1 MVMEM
6 DRLRGLNTVRVSKDF
21 LLEKLE
27 TNRKSHKAVYE
38 EAMKGWHLQTIDIL
52 KKELKKVK
60 NDEEYQPSC
69 FVAKPGSHVKEYD
82 ETIDLLKASL
92 DEEFVL
98 TNSEFS
104 QYVRDEWGW
113 KDVFM
118 TTVSGCLS
126 YKGN

>member
-1 MVMEM
+1 M
-6 DRLRGLNTVRVSKDF
+6 DTLRGLSTVRVSKDF

-27 TNRKSHKAVYE
+27 TNRKEHKAIYE
-38 EAMKGWHLQTIDIL
+38 KAMQGWHLQIIDTL

-60 NDEEYQPSC
+60 IDKEYQPKC
-69 FVAKPGSHVKEYD
+69 FVVKPGNHVKEYD
-82 ETIDLLKASL
+82 RTIDLLKASL

-98 TNSEFS
+98 TSSEFS

-118 TTVSGCLS
+118 TTVSGCLD
-126 YKGN
+126 YKVD